1 MEIDAPSIAIGIIIG
16 LLTGVFMTVFS
27 VWILWDEIMF
37 FVKQSESEA
46 KYNKEV
52 MYCSDRARPAWLT
65 GFEFGCAVCVLPLE
79 ILWLVVPDSFIA
91 DSLPGCWWLS
101 RGLRERH

>member
-65 GFEFGCAVCVLPLE
+65 GFEFGCARAEREALKKRKLAAAAT
-79 ILWLVVPDSFIA
+79 DASSGSKA
-91 DSLPGCWWLS
+91 D
-101 RGLRERH
+101 